1 MATWYPLAKRELV
14 TDHSAPGT
22 LEQRNLVV
30 LHITMGPSDF
40 GHDVAPSALNVIAG
54 FRASVSPKRVSSHS
68 VIDRDGT
75 VFQLMPLEDTA
86 WHASE
91 VNSRSVGVET
101 AASADGKY
109 PATEAQYAAASALVS
124 WLCDLLKISC
134 DREHVRTHNEASP
147 HDGHVNCCTAGLNP
161 DKVVQPKAESSE
173 GVEAV

>member
-1 MATWYPLAKRELV
+1 MATWYPLAKQELV

-54 FRASVSPKRVSSHS
+54 FRASVSPKRVSSHF

-75 VFQLMPLEDTA
+75 VFQLMPLEETA

-109 PATEAQYAAASALVS
+109 PATGAQYAAAFVLVK
-124 WLCDLLKISC
+124 WLCDLLKIPC
-134 DREHVRTHNEASP
+134 DREHALSHNEASP
-147 HDGHVNCCTAGLNP
+147 ADGHVKCCTAGLDP
-161 DKVVQPKAESSE
+161 DKVVNPDGGSAES
-173 GVEAV
+173 V